1 MTHFLQDEF
10 LKKTLFGTTNV
21 VSIGYTGKKSIDGFD
36 LVSKEMIE
44 NNFNNKKEMK
54 ANIELKL
61 FGTQSPCQ
69 S

>member
-1 MTHFLQDEF
+1 MILSPPPDKIF
-10 LKKTLFGTTNV
+10 
-21 VSIGYTGKKSIDGFD
+21 DGFD

-44 NNFNNKKEMK
+44 NIFNDKKEMK

-61 FGTQSPCQ
+61 FGTQSPSHSQ

>member
-1 MTHFLQDEF
+1 M
-10 LKKTLFGTTNV
+10 LFDVGIVCIN
-21 VSIGYTGKKSIDGFD
+21 IIYLYIFDGFD

-44 NNFNNKKEMK
+44 NIFNDKKEMK